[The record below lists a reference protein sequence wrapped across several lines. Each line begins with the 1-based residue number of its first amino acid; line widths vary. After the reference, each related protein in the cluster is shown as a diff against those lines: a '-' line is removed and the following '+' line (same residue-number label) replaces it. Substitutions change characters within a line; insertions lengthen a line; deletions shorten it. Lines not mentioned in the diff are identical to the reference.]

1 LERQLQIEH
10 LQALKYSSFSIFA
23 FIISLIILGK
33 ISNKYNPRRF
43 IISFT
48 YLTILLFIPAF
59 IALNSINYSVFI
71 LGLLILPILAGGLC
85 APAYPYAIKK
95 FAAEVRYSG
104 VGLSYTLG
112 IAIFG
117 GFSPVICSYLIRI
130 TNLYYSPAFYVIF
143 LAIVYLFFEKI
154 IGGKSQ

>member
-1 LERQLQIEH
+1 
-10 LQALKYSSFSIFA
+10 
-23 FIISLIILGK
+23 
-33 ISNKYNPRRF
+33 
-43 IISFT
+43 
-48 YLTILLFIPAF
+48 
-59 IALNSINYSVFI
+59 LNSINYSVFI

>member
-1 LERQLQIEH
+1 M
-10 LQALKYSSFSIFA
+10 
-23 FIISLIILGK
+23 
-33 ISNKYNPRRF
+33 
-43 IISFT
+43 
-48 YLTILLFIPAF
+48 TILLIIPAF

-71 LGLLILPILAGGLC
+71 LGLLILPILTGGLC

-117 GFSPVICSYLIRI
+117 GFSSSDGDIKNKNIKFFNGQLRSLRIRH
-130 TNLYYSPAFYVIF
+130 NV
-143 LAIVYLFFEKI
+143 KN
-154 IGGKSQ
+154 